1 MPPLLASSAAFIM
14 PSLFSS
20 RVKTAI
26 GSLLFAIVTVSVA
39 PGLPDLLI
47 IWIFT
52 FVGIDDEILT
62 ALATLKP
69 TFPPLSLVSG

>member
-1 MPPLLASSAAFIM
+1 MSSAKFII
-14 PSLFSS
+14 PSLLSS
-20 RVKTAI
+20 RVKTVI
-26 GSLLFAIVTVSVA
+26 GSLLFAMVMVSIT

-52 FVGIDDEILT
+52 FVGVEDEILT
-62 ALATLKP
+62 AFATLKP

>member
-1 MPPLLASSAAFIM
+1 M

-20 RVKTAI
+20 SVKTAI
-26 GSLLFAIVTVSVA
+26 GSLLFAMAMVSVA

-52 FVGIDDEILT
+52 FVGAEDEILT
-62 ALATLKP
+62 AFATLKP
-69 TFPPLSLVSG
+69 TFPPLSLISG